1 MKLFFLFIFS
11 LFPALTALYAQE
23 LNCQVKVIAPNLQ
36 TTDPKVFETLQQA
49 IFEFLNNRKW
59 SSDNFKPEERIEC
72 SMLISVTQ
80 ELSSDRFG
88 GQITVQ
94 SNRPVFNSSYNSPM
108 LYMVDK
114 DFQFQYAQYQPLEYT
129 DNQFTTNLTS
139 VLAYY
144 AYLIVG
150 LDYDSYSSKGGMP
163 YFQKANSI
171 VTMAQSQNNI
181 GPGWKSFENTRNRY
195 WIINNLTN
203 SKIEY
208 IHTVI
213 YQYHREGLDKMFE
226 SGDEARRPVN
236 EALQL
241 MTKLKDDAPNAMFT
255 QVFLQAKG
263 DELVNIYSKGTPQE
277 KSQAVQIL
285 SSLDASNSAKYQ
297 QIMKS
302 N

>member
-1 MKLFFLFIFS
+1 MKLFFFFIFN
-11 LFPALTALYAQE
+11 LFLTLSASYAQE

-36 TTDPKVFETLQQA
+36 ITDPKVFETLQQA
-49 IFEFLNNRKW
+49 IFEFINNRKW
-59 SSDNFKPEERIEC
+59 SADIYKPEERIEC

-80 ELSSDRFG
+80 EISSDKFG
-88 GQITVQ
+88 AQITVQ
-94 SNRPVFNSSYNSPM
+94 SNRPVYNSSYNSPM

-114 DFQFQYAQYQPLEYT
+114 DFQFQYAQYQPLEYS
-129 DNQFTTNLTS
+129 DNQFTSNLTS

-150 LDYDSYSSKGGMP
+150 LDYDSYSSKGGTP

-171 VTMAQSQNNI
+171 VTSAQSQNNI
-181 GPGWKSFENTRNRY
+181 GPGWKSYESIRNRY

-203 SKIEY
+203 NKLDY

-213 YQYHREGLDKMFE
+213 YKYHREGLDKMFE
-226 SGDEARRPVN
+226 SSDEARKPVDD
-236 EALQL
+236 ALQL
-241 MTKLKDDAPNAMFT
+241 MLKLKDDAPNAMFT

-285 SSLDASNSAKYQ
+285 STLDASNSAKYQ